1 MSKAKI
7 KIENYSYIMFF
18 INIQTKNSIM
28 SNLISSHR
36 QFRRRKATLSIADSS
51 QHSAISPR
59 SLNILNSIDILP
71 TISEIDE
78 DNMSV
83 PFIDFRTRNQIKIQ
97 NIKRFVLSNPVQ
109 EKLTNSVVWGAKY
122 RLRF

>member
-1 MSKAKI
+1 
-7 KIENYSYIMFF
+7 
-18 INIQTKNSIM
+18 M
-28 SNLISSHR
+28 SNLISSHM
-36 QFRRRKATLSIADSS
+36 QFRRRKTTLSIADSS
-51 QHSAISPR
+51 QHIAMSSR

-83 PFIDFRTRNQIKIQ
+83 PFVDSRTRNQIKIQ

-109 EKLTNSVVWGAKY
+109 EKLTNRVVWGAKY